1 MDKIFLIL
9 LNRKPTSQEIIFFK
23 NKEINIIKNYIKNTS
38 EFKNFYDL
46 NSDKIYNIF
55 LEVLERDS
63 IDLNIPI
70 FMKTFVNLNYNELK
84 MKEFVLSTVTHIR
97 NQYKLF
103 YKQYLGLEE
112 EISDEEI
119 LKIINDNYTIKNFI
133 TTSSKFLILCGKKI
147 DELTS

>member
-97 NQYKLF
+97 KQYKLF